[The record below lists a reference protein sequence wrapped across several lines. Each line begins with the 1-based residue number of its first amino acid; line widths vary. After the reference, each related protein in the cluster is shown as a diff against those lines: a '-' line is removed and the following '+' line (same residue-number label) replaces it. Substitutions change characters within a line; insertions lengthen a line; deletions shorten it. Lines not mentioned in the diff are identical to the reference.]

1 MNNFSSG
8 RASTQELLSAESP
21 PSTPKA
27 NGQKRQWT
35 EEEDRIVCEHVR
47 KTGPR
52 KWSKIAGNLP
62 GRIGKQC
69 RERWHNHLNPDIRKS
84 PWTAEE
90 DRIIVQ
96 AHAKYG
102 NQWSYI
108 AKLLDGRTDNAIKNH
123 WNSTMRRKLQ
133 SSGGAATFAAS
144 HISDDDLASFDSLAD
159 ESVPSSPAPASPS
172 PGASRKNTGD
182 RRSLKR
188 KASTQ
193 CQQKLSTLRDTA
205 EFKGFPNSKRSKPS
219 QGKSYT
225 PFSATGM
232 SHPGSSD
239 ELDMLGED
247 NMMAGLLDHS
257 ATDSLALPAVG
268 NFFSD
273 LDDRVLEPAHD
284 DIQDSSFPS
293 LIGDF
298 DKKPE
303 IPELFASEPKME
315 VKKEESLCF
324 SPSAFMFE
332 DKDARPQSKESN
344 DTHESCPSV
353 GAGSSGDDEPSMA
366 VGSCD
371 TLDFGTVDTSVLFDL
386 PKMAVPK
393 FSPKLQSSAVQAPVA
408 TQGVPPMALPQ
419 TSIAAT
425 TSNAAAAVLLQTRH
439 LMPATAQW
447 TPQRTP
453 EPAEAPA
460 APAMVPAPPVAQLC
474 L

>member
-1 MNNFSSG
+1 MYTGWSRSQ
-8 RASTQELLSAESP
+8 STQDWPAGASGGESP
-21 PSTPKA
+21 PTTPKA

-133 SSGGAATFAAS
+133 SSGGAANFTAS
-144 HISDDDLASFDSLAD
+144 QISEDDLASFDSLAD
-159 ESVPSSPAPASPS
+159 ESAPSSPVPPSPS
-172 PGASRKNTGD
+172 ASSRKSSD

-188 KASTQ
+188 KASTN
-193 CQQKLSTLRDTA
+193 CQQKIALALETDPNTGPF
-205 EFKGFPNSKRSKPS
+205 EGFDSKRIK
-219 QGKSYT
+219 QEEDNQEGYT
-225 PFSATGM
+225 PFSVASDI
-232 SHPGSSD
+232 SHPCSSAD
-239 ELDMLGED
+239 DLDMLGED
-247 NMMAGLLDHS
+247 NMMAGLAGLGDHG
-257 ATDSLALPAVG
+257 AVG

-273 LDDRVLEPAHD
+273 LDDRVLEPTHD
-284 DIQDSSFPS
+284 DIHDSSFPS

-298 DKKPE
+298 DRKPDA
-303 IPELFASEPKME
+303 IPELFACEAEQREMKREP
-315 VKKEESLCF
+315 EETLCF

-332 DKDARPQSKESN
+332 EKVEEARPESKESN
-344 DTHESCPSV
+344 DTTESCPSV
-353 GAGSSGDDEPSMA
+353 GAGSSGSDEC
-366 VGSCD
+366 SCD
-371 TLDFGTVDTSVLFDL
+371 TMDFGAIDTSVLFDL
-386 PKMAVPK
+386 RMMPK
-393 FSPKLQSSAVQAPVA
+393 FSPKLQSTAVSAPVA
-408 TQGVPPMALPQ
+408 IPSMPLPQ
-419 TSIAAT
+419 SSMATT
-425 TSNAAAAVLLQTRH
+425 TSNAAAAVMRNLQ
-439 LMPATAQW
+439 
-447 TPQRTP
+447 PQSVNWQQKPFVPNPTMWSCTLQEGP
-453 EPAEAPA
+453 PVVQAPA
-460 APAMVPAPPVAQLC
+460 QPC